1 MLCPNCDVEMTIRT
15 GVRVTGD
22 KDPDT
27 ATRVYLVQR
36 FFCRNPAC
44 PAFGREQAS
53 VLHEMQTETDTP
65 GTEEPAQ
72 SAHETDKL
80 AAT

>member
-1 MLCPNCDVEMTIRT
+1 MTIRT

-53 VLHEMQTETDTP
+53 VLHEMQTETDAP
-65 GTEEPAQ
+65 GTGEPAQ
-72 SAHETDKL
+72 SAHETDEP

>member
-1 MLCPNCDVEMTIRT
+1 MTIRT

-22 KDPDT
+22 KDPGT

-53 VLHEMQTETDTP
+53 VLHEMQTETDAP
-65 GTEEPAQ
+65 
-72 SAHETDKL
+72 ETDAPETGEPETDEPETDAP